1 MFNIYLNY
9 IYNNVF
15 AILLAILFVFLL
27 LYNTTDYYIFII
39 IIFSYFVVIAKI
51 LLEAIKLFK
60 TQFDNIPTIYDNTII
75 ILKEYLPFALG
86 SSLVIFYIIFNII
99 TKLRIDLAIASNCKK
114 RNKLVEINT
123 IRNKINTFAY
133 ENNDKLKRYLI
144 LFLVNSIVA
153 LVVIL
158 NLIYYNNVE
167 IYYIYL
173 IPILILNIIFASV
186 NINRLTTET
195 VSKL

>member
-39 IIFSYFVVIAKI
+39 IIISYFVVIAKI

-60 TQFDNIPTIYDNTII
+60 TQFDNISTIYYNTII

>member
-39 IIFSYFVVIAKI
+39 IIISYFVVIAKI

-60 TQFDNIPTIYDNTII
+60 TQFDNIPTIYYNIII
-75 ILKEYLPFALG
+75 ILKKYLPFALG

>member
-39 IIFSYFVVIAKI
+39 IIISYFVVIAKI

-60 TQFDNIPTIYDNTII
+60 TQFDNIPTIYYNTII

>member
-39 IIFSYFVVIAKI
+39 IIISYFVVIAKI

-60 TQFDNIPTIYDNTII
+60 TQFDNIPTIYYNTII
-75 ILKEYLPFALG
+75 ILKKYLPFALG

-99 TKLRIDLAIASNCKK
+99 TKLQIDLAIASNCKK

>member
-9 IYNNVF
+9 IYNNIF

-60 TQFDNIPTIYDNTII
+60 TQFDNIPTIYYNTII

-144 LFLVNSIVA
+144 LFLVNNIVA